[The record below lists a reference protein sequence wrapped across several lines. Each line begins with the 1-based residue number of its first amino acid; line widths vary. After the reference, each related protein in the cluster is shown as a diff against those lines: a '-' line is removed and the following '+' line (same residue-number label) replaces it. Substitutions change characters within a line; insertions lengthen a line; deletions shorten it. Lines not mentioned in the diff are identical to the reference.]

1 MARAK
6 KEMIASLKL
15 VDMVIELSD
24 ARIPY
29 SSRNPDIDGLA
40 SGKIRM
46 IILNKAD
53 TAEEKITSKW
63 LEYYKEKG
71 IQAIAIDS
79 RNSGSKKMIMEAI
92 MKAAEIKF
100 ERDRKKGILRRP
112 VRVMVCGIPNV
123 GKSTLINTI
132 AGKASAKV
140 GNKPGVT
147 KGNQWIRLNEKVE
160 LLDTP
165 GLLWPKFEDQTVGSN
180 LAFIGSINDE
190 ILSRYDL
197 SISLVE
203 RLKAYPGKINERYG
217 VDESVPSA
225 DIIKAIGEA
234 KLLLKKG
241 GEIDEE
247 KACRMLIDDFR
258 NGKLGRIS
266 LESPD
271 KGDSNV
277 SEETGV

>member
-40 SGKIRM
+40 AGKIRM

-71 IQAIAIDS
+71 IPALAIDS
-79 RNSGSKKMIMEAI
+79 RNSGSKKKIMEAI

-165 GLLWPKFEDQTVGSN
+165 GLLWPKFEDQTIGSN

-241 GEIDEE
+241 GEVDEE

-258 NGKLGRIS
+258 SGKLGRIS

>member
-1 MARAK
+1 
-6 KEMIASLKL
+6 
-15 VDMVIELSD
+15 
-24 ARIPY
+24 
-29 SSRNPDIDGLA
+29 
-40 SGKIRM
+40 
-46 IILNKAD
+46 
-53 TAEEKITSKW
+53 
-63 LEYYKEKG
+63 
-71 IQAIAIDS
+71 
-79 RNSGSKKMIMEAI
+79 
-92 MKAAEIKF
+92 
-100 ERDRKKGILRRP
+100 
-112 VRVMVCGIPNV
+112 
-123 GKSTLINTI
+123 
-132 AGKASAKV
+132 KV

-225 DIIKAIGEA
+225 DIIKAIGQA

-241 GEIDEE
+241 GEVDEE

-258 NGKLGRIS
+258 SGKLGRIS